1 MGIRVTVL
9 IDDEIM
15 AKLRNVQ
22 AAMIK
27 NSSKSVSF
35 SSVLNQI
42 LEEGLRKSRS

>member
-22 AAMIK
+22 ASMIK

-42 LEEGLRKSRS
+42 LEEGLRKNRT

>member
-9 IDDEIM
+9 IDEEIM

-22 AAMIK
+22 AGMIK

-42 LEEGLRKSRS
+42 LEDGLRKNRT